1 MERERFHEL
10 VDEAL
15 AGLPPELGEKLQNIA
30 VMVADWPTHDQM
42 GKLGIKRRQNL
53 LGLYEG
59 VPLPNRGRGYTMV
72 LPDRITIFQKPVE
85 MQCHS
90 DRAIVRQIQHTVR
103 HEVAH
108 YFGISDARLR
118 EMGRY

>member
-1 MERERFHEL
+1 MDRDRFQQL

-15 AGLPPELGEKLQNIA
+15 ANLPPEFGERLQNIA
-30 VMVADWPTHDQM
+30 VMVADWPTREQM
-42 GKLGIKRRQNL
+42 SKPGIRRRQNL

-59 VPLPNRGRGYTMV
+59 VPLPNRGRGYNMV
-72 LPDRITIFQKPVE
+72 MPDRITIFQKPIE
-85 MQCHS
+85 MHCRS
-90 DRAIVRQIQHTVR
+90 EEEIIRQVQHTVQ
-103 HEVAH
+103 HEIAH